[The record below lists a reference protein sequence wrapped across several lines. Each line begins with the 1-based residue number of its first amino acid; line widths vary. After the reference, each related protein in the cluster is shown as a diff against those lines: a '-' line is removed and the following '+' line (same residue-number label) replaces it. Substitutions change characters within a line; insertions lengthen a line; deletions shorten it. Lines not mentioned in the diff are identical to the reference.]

1 MSFKK
6 LHPLL
11 KEAIENNGFSEA
23 NAFQKAVLPKLKGG
37 ANLYAIG
44 PKGCGKTS
52 TLIIGIL
59 HKLKYMAEGDSPRA
73 MILVNSKAEALAL
86 KDQFTTF
93 LKASDLRVYCAY
105 EEHAIDKQREEI
117 YYGQDIIIGT
127 PKRINKLYFLNS
139 IDFSQLKLFV
149 IEDAEFTE
157 NDIIYNSVVRIPESI
172 KSAQYIVFAKNMSA
186 KLERFRNHFMYNAQV
201 MDLG

>member
-11 KEAIENNGFSEA
+11 KEAMEINGFTEA
-23 NAFQKAVLPKLKGG
+23 NKFQKKVLPKLKGG

-44 PKGCGKTS
+44 EKDCGKTS

-59 HKLKYMAEGDSPRA
+59 HKLKYAAEGDSPRA
-73 MILVNSKAEALAL
+73 MILVNTKKEALAL
-86 KDQFTTF
+86 KDQFTAF

-105 EEHAIDKQREEI
+105 DEHTLDKQREEI

-139 IDFSQLKLFV
+139 IDLSQLKIFA

-157 NDIIYNSVVRIPESI
+157 NDIIYNSIIRIPESV
-172 KSAQYIVFAKNMSA
+172 KSAQYLVFAKKMSA
-186 KLERFRNHFMYNAQV
+186 KLERFKNHFMYNAQV
-201 MDLG
+201 LE